1 MTVRIPTGIERRS
14 ERRFVSSAWVGQ
26 SCSLFAG
33 YLLGKQ
39 KANEV
44 ANEAAA
50 DHKDH
55 ERPEALGIDTDQLT
69 NSKTC

>member
-50 DHKDH
+50 G
-55 ERPEALGIDTDQLT
+55 RAIFFL
-69 NSKTC
+69 